1 MPFFNWLRS
10 LFVQPKS
17 SKEDQEALILEA
29 IELFKASERYQQIS
43 LLEKKAIAFQL
54 VKEGGLP
61 NSRSKFGGDPFL
73 PANFLWPSSKDRELD
88 FLLQVDLSEIA
99 SLDSEN
105 QLPKSGLLT
114 FFYDVEN
121 QPWGFDP
128 ADADAHRVVYFA
140 DQPFT
145 RRNAPSSCVISPEF
159 NLIFNPWTTFPD
171 PDSWAVTQ
179 FQNKNHWNKEE
190 IRQYRHYYYDLLEQD
205 DKIMKS
211 HHWLL
216 GNSMNVQNDMQLEA
230 QLVSN
235 GLYCGDSTGYND
247 PRRKELEPGAADW
260 QLLMQLDSDET
271 ADVMWGDVG
280 ILYFWIRKNDLANL
294 DFSKTWMDLQC
305 C

>member
-1 MPFFNWLRS
+1 MPLLNWLRS
-10 LFVQPKS
+10 LFVHPKS

-54 VKEGGLP
+54 VKEGAEQ
-61 NSRSKFGGDPFL
+61 NSRSKFGGDPIL
-73 PANFLWPSSKDRELD
+73 PADFPWPSSKDRELD

-99 SLDSEN
+99 SFDSEN

-128 ADADAHRVVYFA
+128 ANLDGYQVVYFP
-140 DQPFT
+140 DQPFK
-145 RRNAPSSCVISPEF
+145 RRSTPSSCIISPECKLLF
-159 NLIFNPWTTFPD
+159 KSWTTFPD
-171 PDSWAVTQ
+171 PDSWPVTQ
-179 FQNKNHWNKEE
+179 LQNKNHWSKEE

-205 DKIMKS
+205 DKIMKT

-235 GLYCGDSTGYND
+235 GLYCGNSTGYDD

-260 QLLMQLDSDET
+260 LLLLQLDSDDT
-271 ADVMWGDVG
+271 ANLMWGDVG
-280 ILYFWIRKNDLANL
+280 MLYFWIRKNDLANL